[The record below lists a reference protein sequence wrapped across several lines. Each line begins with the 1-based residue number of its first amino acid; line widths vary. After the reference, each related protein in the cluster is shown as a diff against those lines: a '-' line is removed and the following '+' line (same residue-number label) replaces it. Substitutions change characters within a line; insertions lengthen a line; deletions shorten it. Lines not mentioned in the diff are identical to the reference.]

1 MKKALGSAIDNDA
14 YQFIRVDYEETL
26 AWLIINRPRVHNAMN
41 SACILEMTMALEAL
55 EADPLIRV
63 IAIIGSGE
71 KAFTSGA
78 DISEIKEFTG
88 IEMEPYNRRWI
99 NLFEKIERLKKPVI
113 AAVHGWAT
121 GGGTEMSLACDFV
134 VCSSES
140 RFGLAEINIGVIPG
154 AGAAIRLTRWVG
166 RLKAKEI
173 LMLGEQISGSEAAQ
187 IGLANRCVPHDSL
200 RDTVKEISSA
210 LSEKA
215 PLALAAAKASV
226 NSAAESHQTTA
237 IEHELNE
244 FLRLFWTQDQ
254 KEGMRAFLEKR
265 KPKFIG
271 K

>member
-1 MKKALGSAIDNDA
+1 MKDAPGSAFDKDA
-14 YQFIRVDYEETL
+14 YHFIRVDYEQTL
-26 AWLIINRPRVHNAMN
+26 AWLTINRPRVHNAMN
-41 SACILEMTMALEAL
+41 SACILEMTAALEVL
-55 EADPLIRV
+55 EADPSVRV
-63 IAIIGSGE
+63 IAIIGSGG

-134 VCSSES
+134 VCSSEA

-173 LMLGEQISGSEAAQ
+173 LMLGEQISGSEAVEV
-187 IGLANRCVPHDSL
+187 GLANKCVSHDGL
-200 RDTVKEISSA
+200 QDAVKEIASA

-215 PLALAAAKASV
+215 PLALAAAKVSV
-226 NSAAESHQTTA
+226 NSASESHQTTA

>member
-1 MKKALGSAIDNDA
+1 MTNAPGSAVDNEA
-14 YQFIRVDYEETL
+14 YQFIRVDFEETL
-26 AWLIINRPRVHNAMN
+26 AWLTINRPHVHNAMN
-41 SACILEMTMALEAL
+41 SDCIMEMTAALEAL
-55 EADPLIRV
+55 EADSSIRV

-78 DISEIKEFTG
+78 DISEIRDFTG

-99 NLFEKIERLKKPVI
+99 NFFEKIERLKKPVI

-134 VCSSES
+134 LCSDDA

-173 LMLGEQISGSEAAQ
+173 LMLGEQISGSDAVE
-187 IGLANRCVPHDSL
+187 IGLANRCVSHDGL
-200 RDTVKEISSA
+200 RDAVKEIASA

-226 NSAAESHQTTA
+226 NSASEAHQTTA

-254 KEGMRAFLEKR
+254 KEGMQAFLQKR
-265 KPKFIG
+265 KPKFTG